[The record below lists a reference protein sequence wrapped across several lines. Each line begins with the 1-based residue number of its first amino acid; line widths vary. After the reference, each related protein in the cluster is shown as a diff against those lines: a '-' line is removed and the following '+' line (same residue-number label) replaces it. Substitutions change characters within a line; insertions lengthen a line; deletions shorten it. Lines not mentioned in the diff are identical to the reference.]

1 VIRVSRDDGD
11 RNAGDWWDLVEAACL
26 PGRVCIFTRAGRP
39 MTATD
44 PVMVAARDAWDSRY
58 GNRFD
63 PFDRADADMGM
74 GSLRALAVEA
84 AREALAPIRAL
95 HREFRPTFQCEECG
109 ADWPCD
115 TAKLVYAEGDL

>member
-1 VIRVSRDDGD
+1 
-11 RNAGDWWDLVEAACL
+11 
-26 PGRVCIFTRAGRP
+26 

-109 ADWPCD
+109 APVALEVPHDG
-115 TAKLVYAEGDL
+115 AIRGVEAEPDAARPER